1 METDKTTVVPPV
13 EEGLGNEP
21 TAKHPYGGA
30 PTGFVSKRPRRRKR
44 QDISD
49 VAFIMGIPEGEL
61 TPSVQ
66 EALTIIMKEFDHQ
79 RDELEHA
86 REYTSFLEDVAD
98 RHAFLPVMNRRALM
112 RELALVLARA
122 EQAETTS
129 AFLYFHV
136 RNAEEFRL
144 TYGHGIAEMALVRT
158 VEVLRERLRA
168 SDAIGSMDGHD
179 FGVIL
184 AATEKDGALDKGRE
198 LIAALDGQTFV
209 LGEGNYRLDV
219 AYGFHLIEAGDTVD
233 AVVDAADR
241 DLRAQAATEQ
251 PELTRTN
258 DTDGGGA
265 AGA

>member
-1 METDKTTVVPPV
+1 MEIDKTGAIPPV

-21 TAKHPYGGA
+21 TAKHPFGGA
-30 PTGFVSKRPRRRKR
+30 QSGFVSKRPRRRPR
-44 QDISD
+44 AGISD
-49 VAFIMGIPEGEL
+49 VAFIMGIPESEL

-66 EALTIIMKEFDHQ
+66 EALTIIMKEFDRQ

-112 RELALVLARA
+112 RELAIVLGRA

-129 AFLYFHV
+129 VFLYFHV
-136 RNAEEFRL
+136 RNAEDFRL
-144 TYGHGIAEMALVRT
+144 SHGHGIAETALLRT

-184 AATEKDGALDKGRE
+184 AATAKDGALDKARE
-198 LIAALDGQTFV
+198 LVAALDEQTFV
-209 LGEGNYRLDV
+209 LGEGKHRLDV
-219 AYGFHLIEAGDTVD
+219 ACGFHLLEAGDTVEK
-233 AVVDAADR
+233 VVDAADR
-241 DLRAQAATEQ
+241 DLRAQTMG
-251 PELTRTN
+251 N
-258 DTDGGGA
+258 SHD
-265 AGA
+265 